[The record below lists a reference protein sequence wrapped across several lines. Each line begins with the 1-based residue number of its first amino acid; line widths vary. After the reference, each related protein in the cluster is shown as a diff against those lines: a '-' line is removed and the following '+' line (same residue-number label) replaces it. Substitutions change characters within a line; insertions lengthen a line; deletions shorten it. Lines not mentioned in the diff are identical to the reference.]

1 MQPLIGITG
10 SIIERNNNRYIAAY
24 EPNAKAIIQAGGLP
38 IVIPCDLDPQ
48 TLRAIYERVDGI
60 LLPGGGDIAPEFYG
74 ATPHEKTDLII
85 RERDIAEIQIA
96 KWAVADDL
104 PIFGICRGHQV
115 FNVAMGGTLYQ
126 DIPSQIQTPFTHDIE
141 KGMPRNTLL
150 HDIKIAP
157 NSKLAQIL
165 KTDQIMVNSLH
176 HQSVMKPA
184 ENVQVTAYAP
194 DGVIEASELP
204 DKHFALTVQ
213 WHPEDLQD
221 MAQMRD
227 LFKAFVDAAREKSF
241 HNTTGR

>member
-10 SIIERNNNRYIAAY
+10 SIIESNNNRYIAAY

-38 IVIPCDLDPQ
+38 IVIPCDLDPH

-60 LLPGGGDIAPEFYG
+60 LLPGGGDISPEFYG
-74 ATPHEKTDLII
+74 ATPHEKTALVI
-85 RERDIAEIQIA
+85 RERDLAEIQIV
-96 KWAVADDL
+96 KWAIADDL

-126 DIPSQIQTPFTHDIE
+126 DIPSQIQTEFAHDIE
-141 KGMPRNTLL
+141 NGMSRSTLL
-150 HDIKIAP
+150 HDVHIVP

-165 KTDQIMVNSLH
+165 KTDRISVNSLH

-184 ENVQVTAYAP
+184 DGVQVTAYAP

-204 DKHFALTVQ
+204 NKHFALTVQ
-213 WHPEDLQD
+213 WHPEDLQHIT
-221 MAQMRD
+221 QMRD
-227 LFKAFVDAAREKSF
+227 LFKAFVDAASYALAFK
-241 HNTTGR
+241 

>member
-48 TLRAIYERVDGI
+48 TLRAIYERVDGV
-60 LLPGGGDIAPEFYG
+60 LLPGGGDIDPEFYG
-74 ATPHEKTDLII
+74 ATPHEKTALII

-104 PIFGICRGHQV
+104 PMFGICRGHQV

-126 DIPSQIQTPFTHDIE
+126 DIPSELRTQYTHDIE
-141 KGMPRNTLL
+141 KGMPRSTLL
-150 HDIKIAP
+150 HDVKIAP
-157 NSKLAQIL
+157 NSKLATIL
-165 KTDQIMVNSLH
+165 KTEQIRVNSLH
-176 HQSVMKPA
+176 HQAVMTPA
-184 ENVQVTAYAP
+184 DTVQVTAYAP

-204 DKHFALTVQ
+204 NKRFILTVQ

-221 MAQMRD
+221 MSQMRD
-227 LFKAFVDAAREKSF
+227 LFKAFVDAAREKSLS
-241 HNTTGR
+241 NGR